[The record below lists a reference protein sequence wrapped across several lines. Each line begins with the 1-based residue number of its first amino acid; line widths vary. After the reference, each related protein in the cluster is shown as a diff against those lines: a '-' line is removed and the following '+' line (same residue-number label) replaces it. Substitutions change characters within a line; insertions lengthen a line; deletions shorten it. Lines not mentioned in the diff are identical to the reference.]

1 MRILL
6 RRVWTGEEGQDLA
19 EYSLL
24 LVLLSLVAVSVI
36 QGLGSVLHNFFSNA
50 SSSLS

>member
-6 RRVWTGEEGQDLA
+6 RRVWKGEEGQDLA
-19 EYSLL
+19 EYGLL
-24 LVLLSLVAVSVI
+24 LILLSLVAVAMI
-36 QGLGSVLHNFFSNA
+36 QGMGSVLHNFFSHA